1 MSVDYLTHYYMG
13 DREPFH
19 SLSALPDDD
28 AIRIMVALS
37 DDTPFGARFKQPHQY
52 LAARKESEA
61 WVRAEFIA
69 KGGRPQASFP
79 ISCVLG
85 SSRWLEQ
92 AAPERAI
99 HAAICIPLALFTAD
113 DVSFT
118 YPDSMISRWFGRDK
132 PAEYY
137 QPELHGRVFT
147 LPEILALVAEKGM
160 PEEDWDSKLPVT
172 LAPYIEA
179 QVWNHALLAAFWRQ
193 QGSGKTGMMPAIET
207 FRSR

>member
-1 MSVDYLTHYYMG
+1 MPVDYLTHYYMG
-13 DREPFH
+13 DREPFQ
-19 SLSALPDDD
+19 SLSALPDAE
-28 AIRIMVALS
+28 AIRIMAALS

-52 LAARKESEA
+52 LAARRDSEA

-69 KGGRPQASFP
+69 KGGRPQAGYP

-85 SSRWLEQ
+85 SSGWLEQ

-99 HAAICIPLALFTAD
+99 HAAIRIPLALFTAD

-137 QPELHGRVFT
+137 RPALHGRVFT

-160 PEEDWDSKLPVT
+160 PEEHWDSNLPVT

-179 QVWNHALLAAFWRQ
+179 QVWNHEVLAAFRRQ
-193 QGSGKTGMMPAIET
+193 QNAGVIPDVPAIE
-207 FRSR
+207 SYQS